1 MQITTTGPTS
11 SNSTDT
17 GLTGTKT
24 AKQIDA
30 EFAALMQQT
39 KDDFAAIT
47 NGGVQ
52 GYMKWKIEELRK
64 QIAARVMNEM
74 HLTPEALAK
83 MSDKDRLAAESAVT
97 REVEKELKMAMNEE
111 MKRKQ
116 HSLVA
121 ASDSFQSVLSAAQE
135 LAT

>member
-1 MQITTTGPTS
+1 
-11 SNSTDT
+11 
-17 GLTGTKT
+17 
-24 AKQIDA
+24 
-30 EFAALMQQT
+30 
-39 KDDFAAIT
+39 
-47 NGGVQ
+47 
-52 GYMKWKIEELRK
+52 
-64 QIAARVMNEM
+64 
-74 HLTPEALAK
+74 